1 MLPERFG
8 RYEVLAAWDPKVSRV
23 VAVPVVEGE
32 LVALDDDVTPPVRIR
47 GGAAAYPAAARRD
60 RRPHRA
66 RGRRVRGPVLDKAV
80 LDAVRG
86 WRFEPATKG
95 A

>member
-1 MLPERFG
+1 
-8 RYEVLAAWDPKVSRV
+8 LAAPTP
-23 VAVPVVEGE
+23 VPVVEGE

-47 GGAAAYPAAARRD
+47 GGAAAYPAAARAMR
-60 RRPHRA
+60 HEGTVA
-66 RGRRVRGPVLDKAV
+66 VDKAV